1 MENNRKT
8 KIIRVIM
15 YSLTILV
22 PLLAMENCSGWNEGS
37 MEVSTCYVDISIF
50 REFANLCYSGLL
62 ISAFLAFIPL
72 IIYILIVIG
81 ITEFLVFI
89 VKKIEG
95 KE

>member
-1 MENNRKT
+1 MENSRKT

-22 PLLAMENCSGWNEGS
+22 PLLAMENCSGWDEGS
-37 MEVSTCYVDISIF
+37 MEVSSCFIDILIF
-50 REFANLCYSGLL
+50 REFANFCYSLLL

-72 IIYILIVIG
+72 LIYILIVIG

-89 VKKIEG
+89 IKRIEKKE
-95 KE
+95 

>member
-1 MENNRKT
+1 MENSRKT

-22 PLLAMENCSGWNEGS
+22 PLLAMENCSGWDEGS
-37 MEVSTCYVDISIF
+37 MEVSTCFVDISIF
-50 REFANLCYSGLL
+50 REFANLCYSLLL

-89 VKKIEG
+89 VKKVE
-95 KE
+95 KRE

>member
-1 MENNRKT
+1 MENGRKT

-37 MEVSTCYVDISIF
+37 MEVSTCFIDILIF
-50 REFANLCYSGLL
+50 REFANLCYSGFL

-72 IIYILIVIG
+72 LIYILIVIG
-81 ITEFLVFI
+81 ITEFLVFF
-89 VKKIEG
+89 VKKIE
-95 KE
+95 KRE

>member
-1 MENNRKT
+1 MENSRKT

-22 PLLAMENCSGWNEGS
+22 PLLAMENCSGWDEGS
-37 MEVSTCYVDISIF
+37 MEVSSCFVDISIF
-50 REFANLCYSGLL
+50 REFANLCYSLLL

-72 IIYILIVIG
+72 LIYILIVIG

-89 VKKIEG
+89 VKKVE
-95 KE
+95 KRE

>member
-1 MENNRKT
+1 M
-8 KIIRVIM
+8 
-15 YSLTILV
+15 TILV
-22 PLLAMENCSGWNEGS
+22 PLLAMENCGSGWDEGS
-37 MEVSTCYVDISIF
+37 MEVSSCFVGISIF

-89 VKKIEG
+89 VKKIE
-95 KE
+95 KRE